1 MADPRAVLARRIRR
15 RASSARIRGDLAK
28 SAARLGGGAA
38 AVKRRAAT
46 AGGEASGWRRRRRD
60 GAGRSGVAAAGVE
73 ASGGAGS
80 GDGRRWEREQV
91 AAGAAG
97 ELGWRLGFRFFLFF
111 ACGCPGPAACENCC
125 RPYVKTYSNKKKLFF
140 LESSEKTNPSRD
152 NYTGVTSFG

>member
-1 MADPRAVLARRIRR
+1 MEAAEG
-15 RASSARIRGDLAK
+15 GDG
-28 SAARLGGGAA
+28 S
-38 AVKRRAAT
+38 
-46 AGGEASGWRRRRRD
+46 
-60 GAGRSGVAAAGVE
+60 GAGSGGSGVGGSGGSGDGRRGRERGWAAAAGVE